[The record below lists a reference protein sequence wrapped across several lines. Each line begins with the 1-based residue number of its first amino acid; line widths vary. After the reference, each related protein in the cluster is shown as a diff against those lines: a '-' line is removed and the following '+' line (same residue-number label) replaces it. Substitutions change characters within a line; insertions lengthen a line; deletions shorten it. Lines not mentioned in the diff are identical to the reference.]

1 MDFIINIHSCSVWK
15 MQGNKLQ
22 GERDQTKKEKSS
34 RDADEE
40 RLERKNKDFLWVS
53 LCQDKTYILACHL
66 SHKNLHE
73 KPHDNETLHLLKK
86 WIFMYISHRK
96 GLIILLPQWTQ
107 RTVHEPC
114 YLSRVSAYLSPMFTP
129 YTFFINI
136 SNLVSEP
143 NDSVFCQANIPLTAV

>member
-66 SHKNLHE
+66 SHKNFHQ

-86 WIFMYISHRK
+86 
-96 GLIILLPQWTQ
+96 
-107 RTVHEPC
+107 
-114 YLSRVSAYLSPMFTP
+114 
-129 YTFFINI
+129 
-136 SNLVSEP
+136 
-143 NDSVFCQANIPLTAV
+143 